1 MTAVAIVV
9 ILGAFL
15 AGMGATVRFAPPLAP
30 SPEGRIAFWIVANL
44 VGAAA
49 GVIADSVWEAGHLLN
64 LASNVGVT
72 SNAGPVV
79 TETVITTAMQQI
91 LLEGGVLIA
100 LAGIVYLLGARAR
113 R

>member
-1 MTAVAIVV
+1 MTAVAIVI

-15 AGMGATVRFAPPLAP
+15 AGMGATIRFTPPLAP
-30 SPEGRIAFWIVANL
+30 SPESRIAIWIAANL

-64 LASNVGVT
+64 LASNGGVT
-72 SNAGPVV
+72 SSTGPVV
-79 TETVITTAMQQI
+79 TETVITAAIQQI

-100 LAGIVYLLGARAR
+100 LAGIVYLLGARVR
-113 R
+113 H